1 MDQQQPK
8 EYLEPDYSD
17 HPREDDDE
25 DVFVEEVDEAEVE
38 MEKKI
43 EEQEQ
48 LHEKIERE
56 KQEYFKKKEE
66 QFYMNSG
73 NTSTPFGSSSGWSPS
88 SGFGSSTP
96 EVKPWE
102 RNNQS
107 RGSESSWRPS
117 WGSGFSTQP
126 SSPWSNNNEPR
137 RDTVPSEQQI
147 RNVKKKAIICDV
159 LDCLYESWESNGCPN
174 KMPRA
179 VFDLMPKFQVWD
191 RIASFAPQKIY
202 LIFPAPEL
210 IPSFGS
216 RQSNEITLEYIALSI
231 CTYLRIPI
239 RSCSILKEM
248 QEGLPKERTLMSA
261 IKEWK
266 NIEDIVY
273 IGVHSGRFGLSSR
286 DIDAAHQCGIDYI
299 DMFNLLDGKYQYE

>member
-1 MDQQQPK
+1 MDQQPK

-73 NTSTPFGSSSGWSPS
+73 NTTTPFGSSSGWSPS
-88 SGFGSSTP
+88 SGFGSTP

-147 RNVKKKAIICDV
+147 RNIKKKAIICDV